1 LLIGTA
7 APVAAEEVPW
17 RYDYNAARK
26 EAKDRNK
33 PIVLDFGTANCHW
46 CKQLDAS
53 TFRDPAVI
61 KALTEHVIP
70 VKIDAGKEPELAQA
84 LGINSYPTLIFA
96 APNGKILGQQDGYIE
111 AAAFSRQLDRLFG
124 SGDRSNSKP
133 SETNVQAGD
142 RARRAQEA
150 KAKDEKEPERLAQV
164 CEKLIDS
171 LGNAYLELAESLL
184 RKGQAEQALSY
195 LEKAVRTC
203 PGTQAAQLAQERI
216 FQVRDQLAKQPDAKG
231 VVRTQMP

>member
-1 LLIGTA
+1 MSRVRCLPEVIVFSASLLIGTA

-96 APNGKILGQQDGYIE
+96 APNGKILGQQDGHIE
-111 AAAFSRQLDRLFG
+111 AAAFSRLLDRL
-124 SGDRSNSKP
+124 
-133 SETNVQAGD
+133 
-142 RARRAQEA
+142 
-150 KAKDEKEPERLAQV
+150 
-164 CEKLIDS
+164 
-171 LGNAYLELAESLL
+171 L
-184 RKGQAEQALSY
+184 RY
-195 LEKAVRTC
+195 
-203 PGTQAAQLAQERI
+203 
-216 FQVRDQLAKQPDAKG
+216 
-231 VVRTQMP
+231 